1 MNPYSRDS
9 MDAGLDRALTMTP
22 EEATGRMRA
31 MGQRLRLRSLSSWTR
46 RMTELFAN
54 RELTLDPAE

>member
-1 MNPYSRDS
+1 
-9 MDAGLDRALTMTP
+9 MTP